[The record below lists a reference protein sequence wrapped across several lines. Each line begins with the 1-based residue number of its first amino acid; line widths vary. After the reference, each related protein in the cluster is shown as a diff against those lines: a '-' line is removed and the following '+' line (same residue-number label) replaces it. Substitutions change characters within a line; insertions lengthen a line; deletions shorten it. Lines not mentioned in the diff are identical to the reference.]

1 MKTKGLLLFLFI
13 CFIVLL
19 VPSNVLATDS
29 EIFTDDDGSIYELFD
44 DNTATI
50 TFIDSGY
57 STVPSS
63 VIANGKTYS
72 ITKIGKDALNGITQ
86 EQELSI
92 FLNNAPIL
100 EQGISFDKISAIYHN

>member
-19 VPSNVLATDS
+19 VPSTVLATDS

-50 TFIDSGY
+50 TFID
-57 STVPSS
+57 
-63 VIANGKTYS
+63 
-72 ITKIGKDALNGITQ
+72 
-86 EQELSI
+86 
-92 FLNNAPIL
+92 
-100 EQGISFDKISAIYHN
+100 

>member
-29 EIFTDDDGSIYELFD
+29 EIFTDDDGSIYALFD

-50 TFIDSGY
+50 TFID
-57 STVPSS
+57 
-63 VIANGKTYS
+63 
-72 ITKIGKDALNGITQ
+72 
-86 EQELSI
+86 
-92 FLNNAPIL
+92 
-100 EQGISFDKISAIYHN
+100 